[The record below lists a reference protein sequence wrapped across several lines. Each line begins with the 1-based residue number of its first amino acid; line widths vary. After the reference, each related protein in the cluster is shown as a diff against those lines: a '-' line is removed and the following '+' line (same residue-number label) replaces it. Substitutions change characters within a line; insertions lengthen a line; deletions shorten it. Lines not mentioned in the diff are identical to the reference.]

1 MVSPIDRQQS
11 ILQSNITE
19 RVQQAQQQHPDM
31 QQRYFDIQLGQE
43 RKKMLH
49 KVKDSEEADR
59 IQLREDESRKHQHD
73 KQKKDEEQPR
83 DISGRLSDD
92 PDQGSHIDIK
102 A

>member
-11 ILQSNITE
+11 ILQSQITE
-19 RVQQAQQQHPDM
+19 RVQQGQQQHPDM
-31 QQRYFDIQLGQE
+31 QQRYFDIQLGHE

-49 KVKDSEEADR
+49 KVKESEEADH
-59 IQLREDESRKHQHD
+59 IKLRDDESRKQQHD
-73 KQKKDEEQPR
+73 QQKNDEDQPR